1 MRPPFPVCDF
11 LACWQ
16 SESCSSAAR
25 FTPLPLLLPSR
36 KGAAKGASD
45 WHKGLCYRQQTRFAP
60 AFADHLY
67 PEGQALPILS
77 VRQHDRRV
85 ARVIEQHAV
94 GTEQPVIYLLLIH
107 SQRRAW
113 LAMGKGSGQR

>member
-1 MRPPFPVCDF
+1 MRPPFPVCGF

-25 FTPLPLLLPSR
+25 FTLLPLLLPSPT
-36 KGAAKGASD
+36 GAAKGASD
-45 WHKGLCYRQQTRFAP
+45 CHTALCYRQQTRFAP

-67 PEGQALPILS
+67 PEAQALPILS

-85 ARVIEQHAV
+85 PRVIKQRAV
-94 GTEQPVIYLLLIH
+94 GTEQPVVYLLLIH
-107 SQRRAW
+107 
-113 LAMGKGSGQR
+113 